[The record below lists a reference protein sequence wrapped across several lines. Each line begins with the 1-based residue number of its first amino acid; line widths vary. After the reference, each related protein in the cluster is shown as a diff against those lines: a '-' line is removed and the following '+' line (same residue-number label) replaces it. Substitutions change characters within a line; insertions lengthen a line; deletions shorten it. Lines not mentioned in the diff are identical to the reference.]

1 MRQLMGVKRGMTR
14 IFKESGDCISVTVIE
29 AGPCP
34 VIRIKSVDR
43 DGYDALQIG
52 FGEIR
57 EALVNKPRR
66 GQFGEQKPLR
76 RLGEIRLTAQ
86 AEQSVGDVLTV
97 DMFKPGMRVDVT
109 GTSKGLGFQGGMRR
123 WGFKGGPATH
133 GQSDRQRSPGS
144 IGSASTPSRTYRG
157 HHMSGRMG
165 NERVTTRNLVVVDVL
180 PEENL
185 ILVRGAVPGKRNA
198 LVTLRETRKS

>member
-1 MRQLMGVKRGMTR
+1 MRQLMGIKRGMTR
-14 IFKESGDCISVTVIE
+14 IFREDGECISVTVIE

-34 VIRIKSVDR
+34 VIGVRSAER

-52 FGEIR
+52 FGSIR
-57 EALVNKPRR
+57 ESLVSKPRR
-66 GQFGEQKPLR
+66 GQFGEQKPTRHLQEV
-76 RLGEIRLTAQ
+76 RLSGP

-97 DMFKPGMRVDVT
+97 DIFKAGERVDVT
-109 GTSKGLGFQGGMRR
+109 GTSKGLGFQGCMRR
-123 WGFKGGPATH
+123 YGFKGGPATH
-133 GQSDRQRSPGS
+133 GQSDRPRSPGS

-185 ILVRGAVPGKRNA
+185 ILVRGSVPGKRNA
-198 LVTLRETRKS
+198 LVTLKEIRKS